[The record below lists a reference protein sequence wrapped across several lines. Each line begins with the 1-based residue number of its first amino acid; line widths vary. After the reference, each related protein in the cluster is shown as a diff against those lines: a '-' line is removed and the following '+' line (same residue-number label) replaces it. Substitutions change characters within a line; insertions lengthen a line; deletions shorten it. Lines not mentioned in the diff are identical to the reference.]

1 MNKPVCL
8 GLSVVELSKII
19 MHEFFYEYVKPK
31 YEEKAKLWYMDT
43 DSFIA

>member
-1 MNKPVCL
+1 MY
-8 GLSVVELSKII
+8 
-19 MHEFFYEYVKPK
+19 EFCYEYVKPK